1 MYNIKSIFD
10 LDFIELENFIKD
22 KISNLNHIII
32 ILKSFK
38 KNNLSFALLNENK
51 IKAICPFH
59 YEIDYSNK
67 KKRKQGTLFG
77 ISLPGLIVSDEID
90 SKEMRSIVLETL
102 NEIDRLSL
110 KHSLSKVEICFSDF
124 INFDLKSEKF
134 KILYRLL
141 MEYKYLDISLI
152 GNRIDLSRDLDVTLQ
167 SMSKGHK
174 AIIKKNKYNFIFYN
188 FENKKLDFKIFCR
201 LAEGLTDHK
210 TYAPF
215 FYEIYKKNLFDIV
228 EVFDKDKK
236 IAYAG
241 FCKIN
246 NIVEYFISKVIDK
259 RINTHHTM
267 IYEAIKKYKSEG
279 YKFLHLG
286 VVSYGPSLHYIPSK
300 KALNIS
306 IFKRGFKGTNY
317 PLTIFEKYFSK
328 EHFKNDQSLRIKNFS
343 NIINK

>member
-1 MYNIKSIFD
+1 MYEIKSIFD
-10 LDFIELENFIKD
+10 LDFIELENFIKN
-22 KISNLNHIII
+22 KISNLNHRII
-32 ILKSFK
+32 ILKSLK
-38 KNNLSFALLNENK
+38 KNNLSFVLFKDSK
-51 IKAICPFH
+51 IKAVCPFH
-59 YEIDYSNK
+59 YETENSNK

-77 ISLPGLIVSDEID
+77 TSLPGLIISDEID
-90 SKEMRSIVLETL
+90 LKETRSVVLEIL

-110 KHSLSKVEICFSDF
+110 KHALSKIKICFSDF

-141 MEYKYLDISLI
+141 VEYKYLDISLI
-152 GNRIDLSRDLDVTLQ
+152 GNRIDLSKDSNVIYQ
-167 SMSKGHK
+167 SISKGHK

-188 FENKKLDFKIFCR
+188 FESKKLDFKNFCK
-201 LAEGLTDHK
+201 LAEELVDYK
-210 TYAPF
+210 SYMPF
-215 FYEIYKKNLFDIV
+215 FYEIYKKNLFDFV
-228 EVFDKDKK
+228 EVFDKNKK

-246 NIVEYFISKVIDK
+246 NVAEYFISKVIDK
-259 RINTHHTM
+259 RIDTHHTM

-279 YKFLHLG
+279 YQFLDLG

-300 KALNIS
+300 KVLNIS
-306 IFKRGFKGTNY
+306 IFKRGFKGINY

-328 EHFKNDQSLRIKNFS
+328 EHFKYDQSLRVKNFL